1 MSVKNTSNSSV
12 MLGGVDS
19 NTFETNNFQ
28 GLQFIQIKGN
38 DSFGDALGKILM
50 VQIKV
55 DYRTSV

>member
-1 MSVKNTSNSSV
+1 

-38 DSFGDALGKILM
+38 DSFGDGKNLNGAN
-50 VQIKV
+50 KG
-55 DYRTSV
+55 